1 MIEVTQRERDQLG
14 ALLERHQIEALIAM
28 HKPLTLEVEFDV
40 QWLDRN
46 ALAASYP
53 RRSTAGPYSITLSPR
68 LLEWDFA
75 DRIAFS
81 TIILHELAHV
91 IDRAKNWT
99 KYVSVSPI
107 DQPENLEYEA
117 DDSVVAWGWK
127 DGLMATLLLTIACYR
142 EHGVAEGMIE
152 KRLSRLSNT
161 P

>member
-1 MIEVTQRERDQLG
+1 MLEVTQAETDQLG
-14 ALLERHQIEALIAM
+14 ALLKRHKIEALIAR
-28 HKPLTLEVEFDV
+28 HKPQALEVSFDV

-46 ALAASYP
+46 ALAASYT
-53 RRSTAGPYSITLSPR
+53 RRSTAGPYFITLSPR
-68 LLEWDFA
+68 LLEWDFT
-75 DRIAFS
+75 DHIALS

-99 KYVSVSPI
+99 KYVSVIPI

-117 DDSVVAWGWK
+117 DDLVVAWGWK
-127 DGLMATLLLTIACYR
+127 DGLVATLRLTIDRYR
-142 EHGVAEGMIE
+142 EHGMPEGMVD